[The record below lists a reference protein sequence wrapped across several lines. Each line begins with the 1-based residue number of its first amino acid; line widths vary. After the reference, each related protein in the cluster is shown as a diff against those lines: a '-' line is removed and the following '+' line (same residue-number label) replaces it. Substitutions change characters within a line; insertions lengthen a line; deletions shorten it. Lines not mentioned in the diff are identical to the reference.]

1 MKGILALAFILL
13 TFTGC
18 ANISP
23 FSPELRN
30 DIDNQNG
37 QIEDIKNNQNGF
49 MLDLLNLRNEQS
61 VQARDI
67 ENVQQGLI
75 NKTNKNSGIQILQGD
90 GALVMIFALATVG
103 MLLIYHYKTKAVRN
117 EKTAEI
123 LAQQIAMYDDVTLD
137 DDVFVA
143 AMNTDVEAD
152 IYHLMVKSQAKC
164 GKKQGYS
171 SNR

>member
-1 MKGILALAFILL
+1 
-13 TFTGC
+13 
-18 ANISP
+18 
-23 FSPELRN
+23 LRN

-37 QIEDIKNNQNGF
+37 QIEDIKNNQNGV

-75 NKTNKNSGIQILQGD
+75 NKSNSGIQILQGD

-103 MLLIYHYKTKAVRN
+103 MLLIYHYKTKAFKN

-171 SNR
+171 SNK